1 MGLDNAVMEYSVEK
15 EEGSMSR
22 LEEIKRNEAQRILGK
37 ESVTVEEIEKVFES
51 YGEEDLFYEYLVNSA
66 VLTCDQSTNEP
77 QDIKV
82 RDKVLDFSVMDNGI
96 RADAPVDKDKVLGNL
111 IVTQT
116 KRAEIGS
123 EKHATTVDYCVER
136 NIPSFGNCKNIKYN
150 DSEKEK
156 MLEGATKDK
165 IHGNCKYLIQIVNE
179 WEDEDLQ
186 KSPLKFDTRA
196 GMKNG
201 LTMTSTLFCAHG
213 GWVYPVTSGQSDFG
227 VGGIDGYI
235 MSCLGAYIN
244 GELSEE
250 KVDKIIKIW
259 ASCQPPIA
267 QITNWD
273 HVGEDGKY
281 DAYIMAWTYYW
292 NRIIEDRLFDD
303 TKFTIRPEVV
313 KAMIMDES
321 TWGNTS
327 GKNGERDV
335 MQSLY
340 PGDYA
345 LWMFSGYDPM
355 DKEKGRC
362 HDGKDEKVIYAIDKT
377 ADEGYVEPTMYVH
390 DKFNMDDVKKAK
402 LEGGLGV
409 VKDNIIT
416 VITSPCDE
424 SLPTD
429 VQKAEGEYLLYY
441 DRVTPNL
448 SIACGIRHLAYK
460 TKEGGS
466 EAEGVRGYNGQGKE
480 SVTGEDDAYF
490 NAINEHLEKHLI
502 LNGKAMER
510 LKE

>member
-1 MGLDNAVMEYSVEK
+1 
-15 EEGSMSR
+15 MSR
-22 LEEIKRNEAQRILGK
+22 LEEIKKNEAQRILGK
-37 ESVTVEEIEKVFES
+37 ESVTAEDIEKVFEV

-66 VLTCDQSTNEP
+66 VLTCEQSTNET
-77 QDIKV
+77 QNIKV

-96 RADAPVDKDKVLGNL
+96 MAGGVPVDKDKVLGNL

-116 KRAEIGS
+116 KRAEIRG

-150 DSEKEK
+150 DSEKER
-156 MLEGATKDK
+156 MLEGAIKDK
-165 IHGNCKYLIQIVNE
+165 THGNCKYLIKIMNE

-186 KSPLKFDTRA
+186 KLPLQFDTRA

-201 LTMTSTLFCAHG
+201 LTMTSMLFCAHG
-213 GWVYPVTSGQSDFG
+213 GWIYPVTSGQSDLG
-227 VGGIDGYI
+227 VSGIDGYI

-250 KVDKIIKIW
+250 KVDKIIKLW

-267 QITNWD
+267 KIVNWD
-273 HVGEDGKY
+273 HVGEDDKY

-292 NRIIEDRLFDD
+292 NRRIEDRLFDD

-321 TWGNTS
+321 SWGHDS
-327 GKNGERDV
+327 GKNVERDV

-345 LWMFSGYDPM
+345 LWMLSGYDPL

-362 HDGKDEKVIYAIDKT
+362 HYGIDEKVIYAIEKT
-377 ADEGYVEPTMYVH
+377 ADKGYVESTMFKH
-390 DKFNMDDVKKAK
+390 NKFNMGDVKEAK
-402 LEGGLGV
+402 LESGLGV
-409 VKDNIIT
+409 VRDNIIT
-416 VITSPCDE
+416 VITSLCDE

-429 VQKAEGEYLLYY
+429 VQRAEGEYLIYY
-441 DRVTPNL
+441 DKITPNL
-448 SIACGIRHLAYK
+448 SIACGIRHLVYK
-460 TKEGGS
+460 IKKGGS
-466 EAEGVRGYNGQGKE
+466 EAEGVRGYNGDGKE
-480 SVTGEDDAYF
+480 GTTGKDDAYF
-490 NAINEHLEKHLI
+490 IAINKHLEEHLA
-502 LNGKAMER
+502 LNGQPMGR
-510 LKE
+510 LQE